1 MSSKESQQNEI
12 GKNSNISQEEGTEN
26 NDNKLNINKPIIDSS
41 REKMSSNEP
50 RQSIKKDDLG
60 TVDGDKDKEKDKLS
74 ARKSKVEITPYK
86 ISSSYKTTL
95 INALKSSNRERPKFL
110 LAPQKDDITRD
121 IHDLDMEEEER
132 DKEEEEEEK
141 NYQNKEHED
150 KRFLDKYKESSYNG
164 NTLLQDPMA
173 LFSCAERVLIDQ
185 FYKLS
190 DLFVICPLYYNYRI
204 SLEYCTSESTA
215 EKRELSAYHLFNTKE
230 ISPPCSHN
238 CCENQTRQ
246 IDINIFNFIL
256 GDKDRKVQKFL
267 TLKKNCRCAFACF
280 CACCTRPTFIVET
293 LSDLLGTI
301 VEQRTVCDPIIHIN
315 DSNDDLIYI
324 IKGKFCDCGYC
335 CRDRCCGK
343 RSCATCE
350 FIIFDKSGQNSLGLI
365 NKDHRS
371 GKKTKPDY
379 DQLIVTYPPSCS
391 CQDKVLLMCSALV
404 IEYLYFQNLSNT
416 SRCSGKPK
424 YLHSFSN

>member
-26 NDNKLNINKPIIDSS
+26 NDNKLNINKPINDSS

-60 TVDGDKDKEKDKLS
+60 TVEGDKDKEKDKLS

-150 KRFLDKYKESSYNG
+150 KRFLDKYKESTYNG

-190 DLFVICPLYYNYRI
+190 DLFVICPLYYNYR
-204 SLEYCTSESTA
+204 
-215 EKRELSAYHLFNTKE
+215 
-230 ISPPCSHN
+230 
-238 CCENQTRQ
+238 
-246 IDINIFNFIL
+246 
-256 GDKDRKVQKFL
+256 
-267 TLKKNCRCAFACF
+267 
-280 CACCTRPTFIVET
+280 
-293 LSDLLGTI
+293 
-301 VEQRTVCDPIIHIN
+301 
-315 DSNDDLIYI
+315 
-324 IKGKFCDCGYC
+324 
-335 CRDRCCGK
+335 
-343 RSCATCE
+343 
-350 FIIFDKSGQNSLGLI
+350 
-365 NKDHRS
+365 
-371 GKKTKPDY
+371 
-379 DQLIVTYPPSCS
+379 
-391 CQDKVLLMCSALV
+391 M
-404 IEYLYFQNLSNT
+404 
-416 SRCSGKPK
+416 
-424 YLHSFSN
+424 